1 MLVLII
7 YSKSKQKKKKREGE
21 EVYELITQYLV
32 GHIPEPKLAITLLSM
47 VFKN

>member
-7 YSKSKQKKKKREGE
+7 YSKSKQKKKGEGE

>member
-7 YSKSKQKKKKREGE
+7 YSKSKQKKREGE
-21 EVYELITQYLV
+21 EGYELITQYLV
-32 GHIPEPKLAITLLSM
+32 GHVPEPKLAITLLSM